1 MVANR
6 MLISKWTA
14 FFVFF
19 VAAGL
24 TGCEKI
30 SSVYENATKKEI
42 VNSAS
47 TPAEKSVSPS
57 KNVPAE
63 IPEQKEALPANVVA
77 SVGDWSITI
86 AEFNDKLSKL
96 KEILPE
102 FDPADV
108 NSKKLILEE
117 LVRQELLVK
126 DAEQTGVAQQ
136 KEIIGTVE
144 DFRKTLLVQEVATKL
159 TKDIKATEEDARE
172 YYDKNKENF
181 IVKSEWKVREIVL
194 PAESEAKEVLVQLL
208 QGGDFVEIAKAKSK
222 SASANKGGD
231 MGWVAKFPFDQMR
244 AATITLETGKTSG
257 VFKGPDGYYIV
268 KLEDKRGGAPK
279 PFLAIKADLTKKLT
293 LKKQQEAVLEH
304 LNLLAAKTKIQV
316 NEELLK

>member
-1 MVANR
+1 
-6 MLISKWTA
+6 
-14 FFVFF
+14 
-19 VAAGL
+19 
-24 TGCEKI
+24 
-30 SSVYENATKKEI
+30 
-42 VNSAS
+42 
-47 TPAEKSVSPS
+47 
-57 KNVPAE
+57 
-63 IPEQKEALPANVVA
+63 
-77 SVGDWSITI
+77 
-86 AEFNDKLSKL
+86 
-96 KEILPE
+96 
-102 FDPADV
+102 
-108 NSKKLILEE
+108 
-117 LVRQELLVK
+117 
-126 DAEQTGVAQQ
+126 
-136 KEIIGTVE
+136 
-144 DFRKTLLVQEVATKL
+144 LLVQEVATKL

-194 PAESEAKEVLVQLL
+194 PVESEAKEVLVQLL

-244 AATITLETGKTSG
+244 AATIALETGKTSG